1 MNFKM
6 CFGTLVGM
14 WLMTSKNLLSFE
26 EVVVKG
32 VHVNINSSGC
42 SGEEACPL
50 PGKKRRVTFRDL
62 TRSIAHFVNH

>member
-1 MNFKM
+1 MVNE
-6 CFGTLVGM
+6 VQN
-14 WLMTSKNLLSFE
+14 NLLSFE

-50 PGKKRRVTFRDL
+50 PGEKKESRVTFRDL